1 MAGSKIQKLPRH
13 GTDYRVEFWNRTIH
27 VEDYFT
33 WGYANQFQYYERDFV
48 GKWEMRLFM
57 EMLQYLSYNNLNFM
71 ERIKAKKLCW
81 RLFFLE
87 ICKSCTMWGT
97 MWEMKLLIIAEIL
110 MYVCSLWSNE
120 SDDIIKPKNN
130 QVEDYVYLE
139 VCKSLTGWK

>member
-1 MAGSKIQKLPRH
+1 MELIIEWNSEIELFMLKI
-13 GTDYRVEFWNRTIH
+13 I
-27 VEDYFT
+27 FT

-81 RLFFLE
+81 RLFLLE

-97 MWEMKLLIIAEIL
+97 MWETKLFIAEIL
-110 MYVCSLWSNE
+110 MYVLF
-120 SDDIIKPKNN
+120 DQMKAMI
-130 QVEDYVYLE
+130 
-139 VCKSLTGWK
+139 